1 MGDAELNG
9 NHTYMDAIIDAA
21 IAAGSAFFGAL
32 TGIAILNLRTD
43 PSTYLLAASIAAG
56 IAFFGSMGAS
66 VKRPV
71 VSASP
76 PPSP

>member
-1 MGDAELNG
+1 VGDAELNG
-9 NHTYMDAIIDAA
+9 NHSYKDAIVDAA

-43 PSTYLLAASIAAG
+43 PITYVLAGGIAAG

-66 VKRPV
+66 VKR
-71 VSASP
+71 A
-76 PPSP
+76 PSP